1 MSQSQFFFNLDQEEN
16 ELLFLQYESSIHV
29 YITGLQRQWVIAGK
43 CKVLL
48 DSTVIFSTKLIVLNK
63 YHTLWQVAGKLLF
76 YPYDI
81 RPVDTGEKKKK
92 IALDDAINDQC
103 KGTSEDSCEK
113 GGRYRLLSQ
122 KKEIPKTSKLLPN
135 YVILAVLFTIKQ
147 TVQVWISVHLH

>member
-81 RPVDTGEKKKK
+81 RPVDTGEKKKS
-92 IALDDAINDQC
+92 LLLMLLMINA
-103 KGTSEDSCEK
+103 KGHQRTVVRKEEDIGYSPRRRK
-113 GGRYRLLSQ
+113 SPKHPSYLLTMLSLQRCSQ
-122 KKEIPKTSKLLPN
+122 
-135 YVILAVLFTIKQ
+135 
-147 TVQVWISVHLH
+147 